1 MADTDTNK
9 TTQAVEETLRS
20 LGVARSFFDDLLT
33 KGDDWT
39 FIIKIHALVEAA
51 LTHLIVAELER
62 PELADIIAKLETS
75 DTRTGKVAFVKALK
89 LLDDHHRRF
98 VRALSELRNGLVHDV
113 RNTSFSFTEPA
124 PSLERRQSADIRRKA
139 EKCVETASGY
149 FKESF
154 ELGGHRATRKEFAKE
169 NPRLVIYF
177 ATFFTLGNIYHEL
190 GGGDPLVR
198 ALMKVRRQQS
208 NSMQLTGKEQPVAD
222 SEH

>member
-1 MADTDTNK
+1 MADANTNK
-9 TTQAVEETLRS
+9 TAQAVEETLRS

-39 FIIKIHALVEAA
+39 FVIKIHALVEAA
-51 LTHLIVAELER
+51 LTYLLVSELER
-62 PELADIIAKLETS
+62 PELADVIAKLETS

-113 RNTSFSFTEPA
+113 RNTSFSFAEPVF
-124 PSLERRQSADIRRKA
+124 SLGGGQSADIRRKA
-139 EKCVETASGY
+139 VKCVEYASGY

-154 ELGGHRATRKEFAKE
+154 ELGGRRATRKQFGKE
-169 NPRLVIYF
+169 NPRLVIYY

-198 ALMKVRRQQS
+198 ALMKVRRRQS
-208 NSMQLTGKEQPVAD
+208 NNSMQPTGKKQPAAD
-222 SEH
+222 